1 MFFYFIAIFN
11 LFAHMLKNITQN
23 ASEELRCNKI
33 VTKFGVRTFYRTDN
47 SPAICLP
54 KIALDNCNMLESKKV
69 QVLLV
74 DENNERYIKL
84 VSVSNVKGGEFNE

>member
-1 MFFYFIAIFN
+1 
-11 LFAHMLKNITQN
+11 MLEKQIQN

-33 VTKFGVRTFYRTDN
+33 VTKFGIRTFYRADN

-84 VSVSNVKGGEFNE
+84 VSVNNVSGDKLS

>member
-1 MFFYFIAIFN
+1 MNEITTLQTTEGN
-11 LFAHMLKNITQN
+11 LR
-23 ASEELRCNKI
+23 SNKI
-33 VTKFGVRTFYRTDN
+33 VTKFGIRTFYRTDN

-84 VSVSNVKGGEFNE
+84 VSVNNTKGDEIV

>member
-1 MFFYFIAIFN
+1 MNKTTN
-11 LFAHMLKNITQN
+11 LQTTENGFKSDKIITN
-23 ASEELRCNKI
+23 
-33 VTKFGVRTFYRTDN
+33 FGTRTFYRTDN

-54 KIALDNCNMLESKKV
+54 KITLDNCNMLESKKV

-84 VSVSNVKGGEFNE
+84 VSVNNVSGDKLS